1 MKKLNLYGQIASVL
15 SALAILAGCSGQENT
30 DDGFAEYVEAYTGGL
45 VTGSSDI
52 VVELTSPAVGISG
65 SDSDI
70 RKATKVNLQRA
81 EILFSFVFS
90 GSRF

>member
-52 VVELTSPAVGISG
+52 VVELTCCR
-65 SDSDI
+65 D
-70 RKATKVNLQRA
+70 QR
-81 EILFSFVFS
+81 IGF
-90 GSRF
+90 